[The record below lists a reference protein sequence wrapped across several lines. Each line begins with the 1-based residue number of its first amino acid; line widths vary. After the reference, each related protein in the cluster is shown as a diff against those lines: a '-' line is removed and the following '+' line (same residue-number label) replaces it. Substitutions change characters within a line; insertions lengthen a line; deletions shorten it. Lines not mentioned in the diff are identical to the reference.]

1 MKQKHRPLPDES
13 AGTAPDDLVTRV
25 RCEFLEMPG
34 LQITPRQA
42 ARLFHVDQETACT
55 VLDTL
60 TDTRFLVQTKAGSYA
75 RPSD

>member
-1 MKQKHRPLPDES
+1 MTTHPLS
-13 AGTAPDDLVTRV
+13 HKSLVTASDELVARV

-42 ARLFHVDQETACT
+42 ARLFHVDQDMASA

-60 TDTRFLVQTKAGSYA
+60 ADTRFLVPTKGGSYA